1 MFKFF
6 TQKHWMHWSI
16 LGTLVI
22 LFSTWYQVQI
32 DVAINEWFGSFYDN
46 LQKALAEP
54 GSLSAAEFYGSLA
67 SFGWLAAK
75 FIAIVVVTKYFVSH
89 WIFRWRTS
97 MVEFY
102 HDKFKY
108 ARTIEGASQRVQED
122 TIKFARI
129 MEDLGVGLMD
139 SIMTLIAF
147 IPILIGLSAAVT
159 HLPILGEVS
168 NSLMWVAL
176 ATALGGTLLL
186 ALVGIKLPGIEYD
199 IQKREAGYR
208 KVLVHAEDS
217 SKAGQPKTLAE
228 LFDWVRD
235 IHFKSYMH
243 YAYFNMVRY
252 SYFQGMVLVPYL
264 ALGPTI
270 LAGTITLGALQQTI
284 RAFGRVESSLQY
296 VVKSWA
302 VVVELISIWK
312 RLREFELCIAQGERN
327 AI

>member
-6 TQKHWMHWSI
+6 IQKAWMHWSL
-16 LGTLVI
+16 LGTLLI
-22 LFSTWYQVQI
+22 LCSTWYQVQI
-32 DVAINEWFGSFYDN
+32 DVAINEWFGVFYNN
-46 LQKALAEP
+46 LQEALATP
-54 GSLSAAEFYGSLA
+54 GSVTPAEFYGSLA

-75 FIAIVVVTKYFVSH
+75 FIVVAVITKYFVSH

-97 MVEFY
+97 MVEYY

-108 ARTIEGASQRVQED
+108 ARGLEGASQRIQED

-129 MEDLGVGLMD
+129 MEDLGVGLMEAV
-139 SIMTLIAF
+139 MTLIAF

-168 NSLMWVAL
+168 NSLMWVAIV
-176 ATALGGTLLL
+176 TALGGTLLL
-186 ALVGIKLPGIEYD
+186 AAVGIRLPGIEYD

-208 KVLVHAEDS
+208 KVLVHAEDDP
-217 SKAGQPKTLAE
+217 KAGQPKTLSE

-235 IHFKSYMH
+235 IHFKSYFH
-243 YAYFNMVRY
+243 YAYFNMARY
-252 SYFQGMVLVPYL
+252 SYFQGMVLIPYL

-270 LAGTITLGALQQTI
+270 LAGTITLGVLQQTI
-284 RAFGRVESSLQY
+284 RAFGRVEGSLQY

-302 VVVELISIWK
+302 IVVELMSVYK
-312 RLREFELCIAQGERN
+312 RLTEFEKQIELNEKGG
-327 AI
+327 

>member
-6 TQKHWMHWSI
+6 IQRQWMHWSI
-16 LGTLVI
+16 LGTLII

-32 DVAINEWFGSFYDN
+32 DVAINEWFGNFYDN

-75 FIAIVVVTKYFVSH
+75 FIVIMVITKYFVSH

-108 ARTIEGASQRVQED
+108 ARGLEGASQRIQED

-139 SIMTLIAF
+139 SVMTLIAF

-176 ATALGGTLLL
+176 ATALGGTMLL
-186 ALVGIKLPGIEYD
+186 AIVGIKLPGIEYD

-208 KVLVHAEDS
+208 KVLVHAEDDP
-217 SKAGQPKTLAE
+217 KAGQPKTLAE

-243 YAYFNMVRY
+243 YAYFNLARY

-302 VVVELISIWK
+302 TVVELISIWK
-312 RLREFELCIAQGERN
+312 RLREFELCIARGEKK
-327 AI
+327 I

>member
-6 TQKHWMHWSI
+6 IQRQWMHWSI
-16 LGTLVI
+16 IGTLVI

-46 LQKALAEP
+46 LQQALAEP
-54 GSLSAAEFYGSLA
+54 GSLSASEFYGSLA

-75 FIAIVVVTKYFVSH
+75 FIIVAVVTKYFVSH

-102 HDKFKY
+102 HDKLRF
-108 ARTIEGASQRVQED
+108 ARTIEGSSQRIQED

-129 MEDLGVGLMD
+129 MEDLGVGLMEA
-139 SIMTLIAF
+139 IMTLIAF

-168 NSLMWVAL
+168 NSLMWVAI

-186 ALVGIKLPGIEYD
+186 AAVGIKLPGIEYD

-208 KVLVHAEDS
+208 KVLVHAEDDP
-217 SKAGQPKTLAE
+217 KAGQPKTLAE

-235 IHFKSYMH
+235 IHFKSYFH

-302 VVVELISIWK
+302 TIVELISIWK
-312 RLREFELCIAQGERN
+312 RLHEFEQCIKEN
-327 AI
+327 EK